1 MEIVFWIFTG
11 CVAVQ
16 LLYYL
21 VVFSRLNFV
30 RNVSAPG
37 KFPPVS
43 IIICAKNEAANLA
56 HNLKI
61 VLIQQYPAKFEV
73 VVVNDQSDDNSLEI
87 LREFQER
94 NENLKIVNIVKG
106 TPKPLAGK
114 KFALLQGINNAS
126 YDTIV
131 VTDADCAPFTV
142 QWLEKLVSGYM
153 HETQIVL
160 GFSPY
165 YKMPGLLNKL
175 IRYETFMTAIQY
187 LGFAKAG
194 MPYMGVGRNLT
205 YKKEIVNKEIFEKN
219 KDLVTGDDDLLVN
232 AFARKKN
239 TEICLDKDAFT
250 YSEPKVTFGAWLRQ
264 KKRHLRSGFK
274 YRFIHQLLLFL
285 FSFSG
290 LALYVSFITLLI
302 TGINREIAFSILLG
316 FLILRAVTTFRIY
329 PKLDSSDLRLF
340 APVLDL
346 VYSFYLLIIFFLL
359 LLKPKDSWN

>member
-1 MEIVFWIFTG
+1 M
-11 CVAVQ
+11 
-16 LLYYL
+16 LYYL

-43 IIICAKNEAANLA
+43 VVICAKNEVENLA

-61 VLIQQYPAKFEV
+61 VLIQQYPVFEV
-73 VVVNDQSDDNSLEI
+73 IVVNDQSDDNSLEI
-87 LREFQER
+87 LREFQAR

-106 TPKPLAGK
+106 SPKPLAGK
-114 KFALLQGINNAS
+114 KFALLQGINNAT
-126 YDTIV
+126 YETIV

-142 QWLEKLVSGYM
+142 QWLERLVSCYM
-153 HETQIVL
+153 HETQMVL

-165 YKMPGLLNKL
+165 YKNPGLLNKL
-175 IRYETFMTAIQY
+175 IRYETFMTALQY
-187 LGFAKAG
+187 MGFAKAG

-232 AFARKKN
+232 AFARKNN

-250 YSEPKVTFGAWLRQ
+250 YSEPKATFGAWLTQ

-274 YRFIHQLLLFL
+274 YRFIHKLLLFL

-290 LALYVSFITLLI
+290 FALYVSFITLLI
-302 TGINREIAFSILLG
+302 TGINRELAFGILLI
-316 FLILRAVTTFRIY
+316 FLILKAIVTFRIY
-329 PKLDSSDLRLF
+329 PKLESSDLRLF

-359 LLKPKDSWN
+359 LLKPKDTWN